1 VDRPLPD
8 THPIVRDCRA
18 VVERVLRQHG
28 RADLLDNLRTVPV
41 YVVRE
46 RKRLWGCYRTHSFA
60 DGLGRIDLCC
70 PASER
75 RSTLLHE
82 YAHAIVQ
89 WTEQLEEDDHGYR
102 FQWWEKELLAR
113 CVG

>member
-1 VDRPLPD
+1 MKLLPD
-8 THPIVRDCRA
+8 THPIVKDCRT

-28 RADLLDNLRTVPV
+28 RADLLDNLRAVPV
-41 YVVRE
+41 YIMPA

-70 PASER
+70 PARER
-75 RSTLLHE
+75 RETLLHE
-82 YAHAIVQ
+82 YAHALVQ

-113 CVG
+113 RVG